1 MKFFVGVT
9 DYDWYALHASKSSIE
24 EVNFWRPSSQVGF
37 GSLQTGEP
45 FLFKLHSPRNYI
57 VGGGFFTKFLR
68 LPVSLAWEAFGE
80 GNGARSLIEVRRRI
94 AKYRREPMFG
104 NDDPVI
110 GCIILAEPFF
120 LPEEEWIAAPADFA
134 LNIVSGKRYDTDTS
148 AGVELWAQVAER
160 LARRPARVLE
170 TQPATLAAIEGP
182 RFGRSVLVMP
192 RLGQG
197 GFRVLVTDAYAW
209 RCAITGERTRP
220 VLEAA
225 HTRPYADGGTHELSN
240 GLLLRSDLH
249 RLFDKGYIGIDPGER
264 RVMVSKRIREE
275 FENGHDYYQLESRQ
289 LAIPGDPVA
298 VPSQDSLL
306 YHAEHVFR

>member
-1 MKFFVGVT
+1 M
-9 DYDWYALHASKSSIE
+9 
-24 EVNFWRPSSQVGF
+24 
-37 GSLQTGEP
+37 
-45 FLFKLHSPRNYI
+45 
-57 VGGGFFTKFLR
+57 GGGFFTKFLR

-94 AKYRREPMFG
+94 AKYRREPMVG

-120 LPEEEWIAAPADFA
+120 LPEEEWIAIPADFA
-134 LNIVSGKRYDTDTS
+134 LNIVSGKRYDSHEGT
-148 AGVELWAQVAER
+148 GVELWAQVAER

-182 RFGRSVLVMP
+182 RFGRPVLVMP

-225 HTRPYADGGTHELSN
+225 HIRPYAAGGPHELSN
-240 GLLLRSDLH
+240 GILLRSDLH
-249 RLFDKGYIGIDPGER
+249 RLLDDGYLGIDPGGR
-264 RVMVSKRIREE
+264 RVMVSKRIREQ
-275 FENGHDYYQLESRQ
+275 FENGKDYYQLEGRLIS
-289 LAIPGDPVA
+289 IPGDPAA
-298 VPSQDSLL
+298 VPSRESLR
-306 YHAEHVFR
+306 YHAERVFR